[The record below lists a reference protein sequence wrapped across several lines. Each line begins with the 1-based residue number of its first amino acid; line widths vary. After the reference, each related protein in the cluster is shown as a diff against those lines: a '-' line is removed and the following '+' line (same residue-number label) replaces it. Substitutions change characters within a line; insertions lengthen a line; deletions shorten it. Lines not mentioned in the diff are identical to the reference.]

1 MSTQKQNIEFII
13 SDEPEI
19 IIDNDEPDII
29 YQTQNIQEIKEIK
42 ENDLQTCDKKQR
54 ASVEYNGMELVCG
67 LLLLN
72 RDINNYD
79 ELKNVIKTTNESK
92 IKFNN
97 ETDLY
102 EYVKD
107 IDKKKEIID
116 NYITNFNKYIEPIS
130 NLNVDNIEFVYISG
144 KKNKHTEIN

>member
-1 MSTQKQNIEFII
+1 M
-13 SDEPEI
+13 
-19 IIDNDEPDII
+19 
-29 YQTQNIQEIKEIK
+29 
-42 ENDLQTCDKKQR
+42 QTCDKKQR
-54 ASVEYNGMELVCG
+54 ASVEFNGMELVCG

-116 NYITNFNKYIEPIS
+116 NYITNFNKWIEPIS

-144 KKNKHTEIN
+144 KKK

>member
-54 ASVEYNGMELVCG
+54 ASVESKKWSWLIPQNVV
-67 LLLLN
+67 N
-72 RDINNYD
+72 DRINH
-79 ELKNVIKTTNESK
+79 
-92 IKFNN
+92 
-97 ETDLY
+97 
-102 EYVKD
+102 
-107 IDKKKEIID
+107 
-116 NYITNFNKYIEPIS
+116 
-130 NLNVDNIEFVYISG
+130 NIQ
-144 KKNKHTEIN
+144 